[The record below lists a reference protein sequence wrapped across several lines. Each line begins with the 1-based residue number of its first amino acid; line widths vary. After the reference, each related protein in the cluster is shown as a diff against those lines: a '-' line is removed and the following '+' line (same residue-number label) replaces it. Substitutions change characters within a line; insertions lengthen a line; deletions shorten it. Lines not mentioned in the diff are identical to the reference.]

1 MAKPLNIKSEQRRKD
16 PRRDVLLAARLDG
29 MPVRLL
35 NLSFGGVEIALE
47 QSRGMDPLPVI
58 GSEHLL
64 EFDGVAPR
72 TAKFLVSVIWVG
84 KGNGLCG
91 ACFQDLDDQQYE
103 KLDRLIM
110 GRTPAPV

>member
-1 MAKPLNIKSEQRRKD
+1 MAKALNIESEQRRKD
-16 PRRDVLLAARLDG
+16 PRRDVLLAASLDG

-47 QSRGMDPLPVI
+47 QSSSSDAPPVI

-72 TAKFLVSVIWVG
+72 TAKFLVKVIWVETG
-84 KGNGLCG
+84 DGLFG
-91 ACFQDLDDQQYE
+91 ACFEDLDDQQYG
-103 KLDRLIM
+103 KLDLLIM
-110 GRTPAPV
+110 ARALSKV